1 VTCHIGVAGV
11 DTGAT
16 LYRNN
21 PGHGGVYCAGCHGSP
36 HAMVP
41 SNLAS
46 DNYQAIQYQSV
57 AKSLGDCGV
66 CHTTSRGGG
75 ADFAG
80 EHAAE
85 GRISA
90 CNVCHTG
97 FINAANIT
105 NWPHQFQWK
114 AR

>member
-1 VTCHIGVAGV
+1 M
-11 DTGAT
+11 
-16 LYRNN
+16 L
-21 PGHGGVYCAGCHGSP
+21 
-36 HAMVP
+36 P

-46 DNYQAIQYQSV
+46 DNYQAIQYQGV
-57 AKSLGDCGV
+57 AKTLGDCGV
-66 CHTTSRGGG
+66 CHATSRGGG
-75 ADFAG
+75 NDFAG
-80 EHAAE
+80 EHVAE